1 MKVRVDLLQDSYA
14 QLYEVVG
21 EELMV
26 KIYNLY
32 RGQQVSFPM
41 RLYNRDKV
49 AQQIVAEYDGHNMA
63 ELTRKYDYSQRWVR
77 QMIQADREARKRQ

>member
-1 MKVRVDLLQDSYA
+1 MTVHVDLLQESYA

-21 EELMV
+21 EDLLL
-26 KIYNLY
+26 KLYDLY
-32 RGQQVSFPM
+32 RGQQISFPM

-63 ELTRKYDYSQRWVR
+63 ALTRKYDYSQRWVR
-77 QMIQADREARKRQ
+77 QMIQADREAHKS

>member
-1 MKVRVDLLQDSYA
+1 MKVREELLQESYA
-14 QLYEVVG
+14 QLYALVG
-21 EELMV
+21 EELML
-26 KIYNLY
+26 KIFDLY

-63 ELTRKYDYSQRWVR
+63 QLTRKYDYSQRWVR
-77 QMIQADREARKRQ
+77 QMIQQSREHHSS